1 MYRLGTKSK
10 ENLKGVH
17 PSLVRVVEKAIE
29 ITPVDFRVTEGL
41 RTWERQRELFNAGK
55 SKTMNSR
62 HLQGY
67 AVDVVALP
75 DNKVSWDMKHYK
87 AIAGA
92 FKEAAQIVGVP
103 VVWGG
108 DWQTFKDGPH
118 FELDRKAFP

>member
-17 PSLVRVVEKAIE
+17 PSMVRVVERAIE

-62 HLQGY
+62 HLQGF

-75 DNKVSWDMKHYK
+75 DNKVSWDMKHYRT
-87 AIAGA
+87 IADA
-92 FKEAAQIVGVP
+92 FKQAAKELNIP
-103 VVWGG
+103 IVWGG
-108 DWQTFKDGPH
+108 DWVTFKDGPH